1 MSSRRR
7 HVQSGGRDQGA
18 QRSSRLNELLREI
31 IAEELNRIDDDRLR
45 WVSITHVKTDRS
57 LDRAVVSFT
66 AALGDEDDEAAL
78 VEVFEEHRT
87 RLQGA
92 IGRQTTLRRTPPLTF
107 VPDIQ
112 LRSANR
118 IEDLLVQERGRPGNP
133 EVSEDD
139 PGAPIDELGSG
150 PEVSG
155 NPAGSNEVPP
165 AAKTSG
171 TEDLR

>member
-7 HVQSGGRDQGA
+7 HVQSSGRDQGA

-31 IAEELNRIDDDRLR
+31 IADELNRIDDDRLQ

-57 LDRAVVSFT
+57 LDRAIVSFT
-66 AALGDEDDEAAL
+66 AALGDEDEEAAL
-78 VEVFEEHRT
+78 VDIFEEHRK
-87 RLQGA
+87 RLQSA

-118 IEDLLVQERGRPGNP
+118 IEDLLAQERQRPGNP
-133 EVSEDD
+133 EPAEDVEATD
-139 PGAPIDELGSG
+139 ASGESSG

-155 NPAGSNEVPP
+155 NPSR
-165 AAKTSG
+165 
-171 TEDLR
+171 TEDLGSDGEA